1 MNKSIL
7 VLATIGTL
15 TISACATKQ
24 ETGAAVGAVTG
35 AAIGSTIGDG
45 SGQFLATAVGM
56 MIGAIVGDE
65 IGRSIDITDERQAQE
80 ALEKNKTGQSTSW
93 VNPDT
98 GGEVSIVPTRT
109 YKDSSGEYCRE
120 YTTDVFVGG
129 KKEKAHGTACREP
142 DGSWKIVK

>member
-1 MNKSIL
+1 MKKLIIAFTTVGVFSL
-7 VLATIGTL
+7 
-15 TISACATKQ
+15 SACATKQ

-45 SGQFLATAVGM
+45 SGQFIAGALGA

-65 IGRSIDITDERQAQE
+65 IGRSIDVTDERQAQQ
-80 ALEKNKTGQSTSW
+80 ALERNKTGQTTSW

-98 GGEVSIVPTRT
+98 GGEVSFVPTRT
-109 YKDSSGEYCRE
+109 YRKGGEYCRE
-120 YTTDVFVGG
+120 YATDVVVAG